1 MGTRLKELVD
11 KLIEKVRELVAV
23 SPPLTPVPVTPNRRR
38 R

>member
-1 MGTRLKELVD
+1 MGARLKELVD
-11 KLIEKVRELVAV
+11 TLIEKVRALVTV